1 LNKELI
7 QKKGIRSLNWPAQSP
22 DLNPIENLWFI
33 LDQLCKNRKPANEE
47 ELFDRLKEEW
57 ESLPMGMMKNLAESV
72 PRRLQAAID
81 TKGFA
86 TKY

>member
-1 LNKELI
+1 
-7 QKKGIRSLNWPAQSP
+7 LNWPAQSP

>member
-1 LNKELI
+1 
-7 QKKGIRSLNWPAQSP
+7 
-22 DLNPIENLWFI
+22 
-33 LDQLCKNRKPANEE
+33 
-47 ELFDRLKEEW
+47 
-57 ESLPMGMMKNLAESV
+57 MGMMKNLAESV